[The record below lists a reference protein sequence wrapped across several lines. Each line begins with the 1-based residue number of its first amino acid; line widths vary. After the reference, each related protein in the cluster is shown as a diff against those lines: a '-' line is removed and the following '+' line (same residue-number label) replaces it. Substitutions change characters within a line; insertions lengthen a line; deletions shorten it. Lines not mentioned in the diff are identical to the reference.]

1 LATSAA
7 DASHSQE
14 GIGVGSMTI
23 PDCNPKSLICPYA
36 MWADAEIKRLHYA
49 LKLYGDHTYECEMK
63 ENKDCSCGYEDACK

>member
-1 LATSAA
+1 
-7 DASHSQE
+7 
-14 GIGVGSMTI
+14 MTK